1 MAVSTL
7 PTILVP
13 LRTPTNLGTIA
24 AINAPLQFGLPQT
37 TQLYRGMLTIVG
49 SGGAV
54 TGPTWVLQASLDQ
67 GATWF
72 AIPANTTQPIIL
84 TGLTSGDTAALVAN
98 QYNVSG
104 LSGGLFKFGATAGTA
119 WTVTTIY
126 ALVG

>member
-13 LRTPTNLGTIA
+13 LRVPTSLGTIA
-24 AINAPLQFGLPQT
+24 AISAPLQFGIPQT
-37 TQLYRGMLTIVG
+37 SQLFRGFLTIVG

-54 TGPTWVLQASLDQ
+54 STPTWVLEGSLDQ

-72 AIPANTTQPIIL
+72 VIPANTTQPIVL
-84 TGLTSGDTAALVAN
+84 TGQITGDTAPLVAN
-98 QYNVSG
+98 QYNISG
-104 LSGGLFKFGATAGTA
+104 LSAGLFKFGATAGTA
-119 WTVTTIY
+119 WTATTVY

>member
-13 LRTPTNLGTIA
+13 LRTPTSLGTISA
-24 AINAPLQFGLPQT
+24 TNAPLQFGLPQT
-37 TQLYRGMLTIVG
+37 TQLYRGWLTIVAA
-49 SGGAV
+49 GGAV
-54 TGPTWVLQASLDQ
+54 TGPTWVLEASLDQ

-72 AIPANTTQPIIL
+72 AIPANTTQPIVL
-84 TGLTSGDTAALVAN
+84 TGLTSGDTAALSAT

-104 LSGGLFKFGATAGTA
+104 LSGALFKFGLTAGTGITA
-119 WTVTTIY
+119 TTVY